1 MDINVKPGK
10 YLHFKGKEY
19 EVIGMAT
26 HSESLE
32 TMVVYR
38 QLYGDGSLW
47 VRPAAMW
54 NETIERNGKLYKR
67 FTPGE

>member
-32 TMVVYR
+32 PMVVYR

-67 FTPGE
+67 FTPVE

>member
-67 FTPGE
+67 FTPAE

>member
-1 MDINVKPGK
+1 MDINVKQGK

-19 EVIGMAT
+19 EVIGMET

-32 TMVVYR
+32 PMVVYR

-67 FTPGE
+67 FTPAE

>member
-10 YLHFKGKEY
+10 YLHFKGKDY

-32 TMVVYR
+32 PMVVYR

-67 FTPGE
+67 FTPAE